1 MPNANVR
8 ALAGLTLSALAA
20 TPALGASCLPE
31 ARQPAIASGV
41 SVGIVQSSQGHSR
54 DVGVIRNMFT
64 ATKAKLDA
72 SGAGPIMVLSDADV
86 ANPAALA
93 SLKVIVL
100 PEVKGLTRAQRRSLL
115 GWVKNGGG
123 LVSLYFDGRDD
134 AAGTP
139 LIRLPEGWGGRSE
152 WAELSPAVG
161 ARFVN
166 DVYMQE
172 ASFELDAQHPLTQAA
187 ATFCGGPVPDYHWRR
202 KVDPQALTGELAV
215 SASRSFQALGR
226 LKTSKITYSKPEKRA
241 VPGSVFAWTNT
252 YRAGRVVKFGFNF
265 IDAWQPWTF
274 DGYYKGVDPT
284 APDTG
289 VALLRGAITWAA
301 GAPA

>member
-1 MPNANVR
+1 MPNATVR

-31 ARQPAIASGV
+31 ARQPALSKSIA
-41 SVGIVQSSQGHSR
+41 VGIVQSAQGHSN
-54 DVGVIRNMFT
+54 DVGVIRNIFT

-72 SGAGPIMVLSDADV
+72 SGATLTVLSDADV
-86 ANPAALA
+86 ANPSALA
-93 SLKVIVL
+93 DLKVIIL
-100 PEVKGLTRAQRRSLL
+100 PEVKGLTRAQRRSLN
-115 GWVKNGGG
+115 GWVRNGGG
-123 LVSLYFDGRDD
+123 LVSLYFDARDD
-134 AAGTP
+134 EAGTP

-152 WAELSPAVG
+152 WAELSPAMG

-172 ASFELDAQHPLTQAA
+172 ASFELDAQHPVTQAA
-187 ATFCGGPVPDYHWRR
+187 AIFCGGQVPDYNWRR

-215 SASRSFQALGR
+215 SASRNFQALGR

-265 IDAWQPWTF
+265 VDAWQPWTF
-274 DGYYKGVDPT
+274 ESYYKGVDPT